1 MTRRNLFQAIFGA
14 IAAAFLP
21 HKAVKEKEKS
31 CCLITDTTATTE
43 GNIAYYYVGEKDIY
57 SGKYIWRSFSPAFSN
72 EEVDIYTWND
82 GQPVWTLK
90 LS

>member
-31 CCLITDTTATTE
+31 RCPTTDTIT
-43 GNIAYYYVGEKDIY
+43 
-57 SGKYIWRSFSPAFSN
+57 WPFSPAFSN
-72 EEVDIYTWND
+72 EEVDIYIWND